1 MQMGN
6 TYEFG
11 PVDARRP
18 GLLPKG
24 HEQAKRHSI
33 DFSFRDL
40 PAALVAPELRLGG
53 CSRVAMA

>member
-11 PVDARRP
+11 PVDAPRH

-24 HEQAKRHSI
+24 HEQANRHSI
-33 DFSFRDL
+33 DCSFRDL
-40 PAALVAPELRLGG
+40 AAALVALELRLGG